1 MPVSLNGI
9 SGWRRIQVGMTRRSF
24 AVLGDPIAHSLSPKI
39 HRAAYEYLNLD
50 YSYRAIQVPSSSL
63 ANFAATNRQ
72 AYDGFS
78 ITMPLKFEAAAIA
91 IKENLFNTGVA
102 NTLVR
107 TDLGWS
113 AYNTDIAGLS
123 FALKGCFSKSPRKAA
138 ILGAGATARSALV
151 SLHNERIREI
161 SVYARDIEKASDLD
175 GLGRELGIELKVFS
189 LMEFGV
195 DQDLTINTLP
205 SGVAE
210 SLSKEGKQDGW
221 LISANYAGAE
231 QSFTELFDE
240 SKIVNGVE
248 MLLGQAVEQIKL
260 FTAADLDFTTVNQ
273 KDLMLAMRAAL

>member
-1 MPVSLNGI
+1 
-9 SGWRRIQVGMTRRSF
+9 MTRRSF

-210 SLSKEGKQDGW
+210 NLSKEGKQEGW

-260 FTAADLDFTTVNQ
+260 FTVADLDFTTVNQ